1 MPLDSF
7 GSSSKHFAKHAH
19 PSSAENGTTPS
30 AQKHNSQGGAHK
42 TASVSATG
50 FTPHVK
56 RVRNH
61 TKLKATHSPRGLS
74 AKRPENRRIKPYVM
88 AALAVVALLVVIA
101 TVMAYLNS
109 RSQDNAQTASIT
121 AGEHIKVTIPSGA
134 NAARIAQLLVQERV
148 ISDGKAFLSAIQKQD
163 VASKI
168 KSGTYELV
176 AGSDYQ
182 QLIDRLIQGPNS
194 SENALVVPEGFT
206 VDKLADLVSQQFG
219 ISRDDFLAQAKASN
233 YVDEFPFLKDAQN
246 DSLEGFLWPKTYDFS
261 STTPTS
267 DAIIKLMLTQYKTE
281 TANLDFE
288 GAQQNIKQQYGITM
302 SRYDFIKL
310 ASIIE
315 KEALIDEDR
324 PLIASVM
331 FNRLKADM
339 PLQSDATMGYVTK
352 GKVTPQDLKSDSP
365 YNTQNKKGFPPT
377 PICSPG
383 IASLSAAMLPATTD
397 NYYFWITKY
406 EHKFSKTYDEHLQA
420 IKEAKE
426 K

>member
-88 AALAVVALLVVIA
+88 AALAVLALLVVIA

-121 AGEHIKVTIPSGA
+121 AGEHIKITIPSGA

-324 PLIASVM
+324 PLISSVM

-397 NYYFWITKY
+397 NYYFWITKD

>member
-109 RSQDNAQTASIT
+109 HSQDNAQTASIT

-134 NAARIAQLLVQERV
+134 NAARIAQLLVQEHV

-397 NYYFWITKY
+397 NYYFWITKD

>member
-30 AQKHNSQGGAHK
+30 AQKHNSQGGAYK

-61 TKLKATHSPRGLS
+61 TKLKVTHSSRGLS
-74 AKRPENRRIKPYVM
+74 AKRSENRRVKPYVM
-88 AALAVVALLVVIA
+88 VALAVVALLIVIA
-101 TVMAYLNS
+101 TVIAYLNS

-397 NYYFWITKY
+397 NYYFWITKD

>member
-30 AQKHNSQGGAHK
+30 AQKHNSQGGAYK

-61 TKLKATHSPRGLS
+61 TKLKATHSSRGLS
-74 AKRPENRRIKPYVM
+74 AKRSENRRVKPYVM
-88 AALAVVALLVVIA
+88 VALAVVALLIVIA

-233 YVDEFPFLKDAQN
+233 YVEEFPFLKDAQN

-352 GKVTPQDLKSDSP
+352 GKVTPQDLKSNSP
-365 YNTQNKKGFPPT
+365 YNTQYKKGFPPT

-383 IASLSAAMLPATTD
+383 MASLSAAMLPATTD
-397 NYYFWITKY
+397 NYYFWITKD
-406 EHKFSKTYDEHLQA
+406 EHKFSKNYDEHLQA

>member
-30 AQKHNSQGGAHK
+30 AQKHNSQGGTHK

-88 AALAVVALLVVIA
+88 AALAVLALLVVIA

-121 AGEHIKVTIPSGA
+121 AGEHIKITIPSGA

-324 PLIASVM
+324 PLISSVM

-397 NYYFWITKY
+397 NYYFWITKD

>member
-30 AQKHNSQGGAHK
+30 AQKHNSQGGAYK

-61 TKLKATHSPRGLS
+61 TKLKATHSSRGLS
-74 AKRPENRRIKPYVM
+74 AKRSENRRVKPYVM
-88 AALAVVALLVVIA
+88 VALAVLALLVVIA

-134 NAARIAQLLVQERV
+134 NAARIAQLLVQEHV

-397 NYYFWITKY
+397 NYYFWITKD

>member
-61 TKLKATHSPRGLS
+61 TKLKATHSSRGLS

-88 AALAVVALLVVIA
+88 AALAVIALLVVIA

-121 AGEHIKVTIPSGA
+121 AGEHIKITIPSGA

-397 NYYFWITKY
+397 NYYFWITKD

>member
-7 GSSSKHFAKHAH
+7 GSSSKHFAKHVH
-19 PSSAENGTTPS
+19 PSSAENNTTPS

-42 TASVSATG
+42 TASASATG

-61 TKLKATHSPRGLS
+61 TRLKSTHSSRGLS
-74 AKRPENRRIKPYVM
+74 SKRHENRRIKPYVM
-88 AALAVVALLVVIA
+88 VLLAVVALLVVIA

-109 RSQDNAQTASIT
+109 RSQDTAQTASIT

-134 NAARIAQLLVQERV
+134 NAARIAQLLVQEHV

-397 NYYFWITKY
+397 NYYFWITKD

>member
-19 PSSAENGTTPS
+19 PSSAGNDAAPS

-61 TKLKATHSPRGLS
+61 TKLKATHSSRGLS
-74 AKRPENRRIKPYVM
+74 AKRPENRRVKPYVM
-88 AALAVVALLVVIA
+88 VALAVVALLIVIA

-397 NYYFWITKY
+397 NYYFWITKD

>member
-7 GSSSKHFAKHAH
+7 GSSSKHFAKHVH

-61 TKLKATHSPRGLS
+61 TKLKATHSSRGLS

-88 AALAVVALLVVIA
+88 AGLAVVALLIVIA

-288 GAQQNIKQQYGITM
+288 GAQQNIKQQYSITM

-397 NYYFWITKY
+397 NYYFWITKD

>member
-61 TKLKATHSPRGLS
+61 TRLKSTHSSRGLS
-74 AKRPENRRIKPYVM
+74 AKRSENRRVKPYVM
-88 AALAVVALLVVIA
+88 VALAVVALLIVIA

-397 NYYFWITKY
+397 NYYFWITKD

>member
-7 GSSSKHFAKHAH
+7 GSSSKHFAKHVH
-19 PSSAENGTTPS
+19 PSSAENNTTPS

-42 TASVSATG
+42 TASASATG

-61 TKLKATHSPRGLS
+61 TRLKSTHSSRGLS
-74 AKRPENRRIKPYVM
+74 SKRPENRRIKPYVM
-88 AALAVVALLVVIA
+88 VLLAVVALLVVIA

-134 NAARIAQLLVQERV
+134 NAARIAQLLVQEHV

-267 DAIIKLMLTQYKTE
+267 DAIIKLMLAQYKTE

-397 NYYFWITKY
+397 NYYFWITKD

>member
-61 TKLKATHSPRGLS
+61 TKLKATHSSRGLS
-74 AKRPENRRIKPYVM
+74 AKRSENRRVKPYVM
-88 AALAVVALLVVIA
+88 VALAVVALLIVIA
-101 TVMAYLNS
+101 TIMAYLNS

-397 NYYFWITKY
+397 NYYFWITKD

>member
-19 PSSAENGTTPS
+19 PSSAGNDATPS

-42 TASVSATG
+42 TASASATG

-61 TKLKATHSPRGLS
+61 TKLKATHSSRASS
-74 AKRPENRRIKPYVM
+74 AKRSENRRVKPYVM
-88 AALAVVALLVVIA
+88 VALAVVALLIVIA

-383 IASLSAAMLPATTD
+383 MASLSAAMLPATTD
-397 NYYFWITKY
+397 NYYFWITKD

>member
-88 AALAVVALLVVIA
+88 AALAVIALLVVIA

-121 AGEHIKVTIPSGA
+121 AGEHIKITIPSGA

-397 NYYFWITKY
+397 NYYFWITKD

>member
-7 GSSSKHFAKHAH
+7 GSSSKHFAQHAH
-19 PSSAENGTTPS
+19 PSSAENNTTPS

-74 AKRPENRRIKPYVM
+74 AKRPENRRVKPYVM
-88 AALAVVALLVVIA
+88 AALAMVALLIVIA

-397 NYYFWITKY
+397 NYYFWITKD

>member
-74 AKRPENRRIKPYVM
+74 AKRPENRRVKPYVM
-88 AALAVVALLVVIA
+88 AALAMVALLIVIA
-101 TVMAYLNS
+101 TVMAYINS

-397 NYYFWITKY
+397 NYYFWITKD

>member
-42 TASVSATG
+42 TASASATG

-61 TKLKATHSPRGLS
+61 TRLKSTHLSRGLS
-74 AKRPENRRIKPYVM
+74 AKRPENRRVKPYVM

-101 TVMAYLNS
+101 TVMAYFNS
-109 RSQDNAQTASIT
+109 RSQDTVQTASIT

-134 NAARIAQLLVQERV
+134 NAARIAQLLVQEHV

-383 IASLSAAMLPATTD
+383 IASLSAAMLPVTTD
-397 NYYFWITKY
+397 NYYFWITKD

>member
-61 TKLKATHSPRGLS
+61 TKLKATHSSRGLS
-74 AKRPENRRIKPYVM
+74 AKMPENRRIKPYVM
-88 AALAVVALLVVIA
+88 AALAMVALLIVIA

-397 NYYFWITKY
+397 NYYFWITKD

>member
-7 GSSSKHFAKHAH
+7 GSSSKHFAKHVH
-19 PSSAENGTTPS
+19 PSSAENNTTPS

-61 TKLKATHSPRGLS
+61 TKLKATHSSRGLS

-88 AALAVVALLVVIA
+88 AGLAVVALLIVIA

-288 GAQQNIKQQYGITM
+288 GARQNIKQQYGITM
-302 SRYDFIKL
+302 SNYDFIKL

-397 NYYFWITKY
+397 NYYFWITKD
-406 EHKFSKTYDEHLQA
+406 EHKFSKNYDEHLQA

>member
-7 GSSSKHFAKHAH
+7 GSSSKHFAKHVH
-19 PSSAENGTTPS
+19 PSSAENNTTPS

-42 TASVSATG
+42 TASASATG

-61 TKLKATHSPRGLS
+61 TRLKSTHSSRGLS
-74 AKRPENRRIKPYVM
+74 SKRHENRRIKPYVM
-88 AALAVVALLVVIA
+88 VLLAVVALLVVIA

-109 RSQDNAQTASIT
+109 RSQDTAQTASIT

-134 NAARIAQLLVQERV
+134 NAARIAQLLVQEHV

-383 IASLSAAMLPATTD
+383 IVSLSAAMLPATTD
-397 NYYFWITKY
+397 NYYFWITKD

>member
-88 AALAVVALLVVIA
+88 AALAVLALLVVIA

-121 AGEHIKVTIPSGA
+121 AGEHIKITIPSGA

-397 NYYFWITKY
+397 NYYFWITKD

>member
-19 PSSAENGTTPS
+19 PSSAGNDATPS

-42 TASVSATG
+42 TASASATG

-61 TKLKATHSPRGLS
+61 TRLKSTHSSRGLS
-74 AKRPENRRIKPYVM
+74 AKMPENRRVKPYVM

-109 RSQDNAQTASIT
+109 RSQDTAQTSSIT

-134 NAARIAQLLVQERV
+134 NAARIAQLLVQEHV

-365 YNTQNKKGFPPT
+365 YNTQYKKGFPPT

-383 IASLSAAMLPATTD
+383 MASLSAAMLPATTD
-397 NYYFWITKY
+397 NYYFWITKD
-406 EHKFSKTYDEHLQA
+406 EHKFSKNYDEHLQA

>member
-42 TASVSATG
+42 IASVSATG

-74 AKRPENRRIKPYVM
+74 AKRSENRRVKPYVM

-397 NYYFWITKY
+397 NYYFWITKD

>member
-7 GSSSKHFAKHAH
+7 GSSSKHFAKHVH
-19 PSSAENGTTPS
+19 PSSAENNTTPS

-61 TKLKATHSPRGLS
+61 TRLKATHSPRGLS

-194 SENALVVPEGFT
+194 SENALIVPEGFT

-397 NYYFWITKY
+397 NYYFWITKD

>member
-365 YNTQNKKGFPPT
+365 YNTQYKKGFPPT

-383 IASLSAAMLPATTD
+383 MASLSAAMMPATTD
-397 NYYFWITKY
+397 NYYFWITKD
-406 EHKFSKTYDEHLQA
+406 EHKFSKNYDEHLQA

>member
-19 PSSAENGTTPS
+19 PSSAGNDATPS
-30 AQKHNSQGGAHK
+30 AQKHNSQGMTHK
-42 TASVSATG
+42 TASASATG

-61 TKLKATHSPRGLS
+61 TRLKSTHSSSGLS
-74 AKRPENRRIKPYVM
+74 AKRSENRRVKPYVM

-352 GKVTPQDLKSDSP
+352 GKVTPQDLKSNSP

-383 IASLSAAMLPATTD
+383 MASLSAAMLPATTD
-397 NYYFWITKY
+397 NYYFWITKD
-406 EHKFSKTYDEHLQA
+406 EHKFSKNYDEHLQA

>member
-88 AALAVVALLVVIA
+88 AALAVLALLVVIA

-121 AGEHIKVTIPSGA
+121 AGEHIKITIPSGA

-288 GAQQNIKQQYGITM
+288 GAQQNIKQQYGVTM

-324 PLIASVM
+324 PLISSVM

-365 YNTQNKKGFPPT
+365 YNTQYKKGFPPT

-383 IASLSAAMLPATTD
+383 MASLSAAMLPATTD
-397 NYYFWITKY
+397 NYYFWITKD

>member
-7 GSSSKHFAKHAH
+7 GSSSKHFAQHAH
-19 PSSAENGTTPS
+19 PSSAENNTTPS

-61 TKLKATHSPRGLS
+61 TKLKAMHSSRGLS
-74 AKRPENRRIKPYVM
+74 AKRSENRRVKPYVM
-88 AALAVVALLVVIA
+88 VALAVVAILIVIA

-302 SRYDFIKL
+302 SRYDFTKL

-397 NYYFWITKY
+397 NYYFWITKD

>member
-42 TASVSATG
+42 TASASATG

-61 TKLKATHSPRGLS
+61 TRLKSTHSSRGLS
-74 AKRPENRRIKPYVM
+74 AKRPENRRVKPYVM
-88 AALAVVALLVVIA
+88 AALAMVALLIVIA

-233 YVDEFPFLKDAQN
+233 YVDEFPFLKGAQN

-397 NYYFWITKY
+397 NYYFWITKD

>member
-121 AGEHIKVTIPSGA
+121 AGEHIKITIPSGA
-134 NAARIAQLLVQERV
+134 NAVRIAQLLVQERV

-397 NYYFWITKY
+397 NYYFWITKD

>member
-74 AKRPENRRIKPYVM
+74 AKRPENRRVKPYVM
-88 AALAVVALLVVIA
+88 AALAMVALLIVIA

-109 RSQDNAQTASIT
+109 RSQDTAQTASIT

-397 NYYFWITKY
+397 NYYFWITKD

>member
-7 GSSSKHFAKHAH
+7 GSSSKHFAKHVH
-19 PSSAENGTTPS
+19 PSSAENNTTPS

-61 TKLKATHSPRGLS
+61 TRLKSTHSSRGLS
-74 AKRPENRRIKPYVM
+74 AKRSENRRVKPYVM
-88 AALAVVALLVVIA
+88 VALAVVALLIVIV

-383 IASLSAAMLPATTD
+383 IASLSAAMLPVTTD
-397 NYYFWITKY
+397 NYYFWITKD

>member
-19 PSSAENGTTPS
+19 PSSAGNDAAPS

-42 TASVSATG
+42 TASASATG

-61 TKLKATHSPRGLS
+61 TRLKSTHLSRGLS
-74 AKRPENRRIKPYVM
+74 AKRPENRRVKPYVM

-101 TVMAYLNS
+101 TVMAYFNS
-109 RSQDNAQTASIT
+109 RSQDTVQTASIT

-134 NAARIAQLLVQERV
+134 NAARIAQLLVQEHV

-397 NYYFWITKY
+397 NYYFWITKD

>member
-30 AQKHNSQGGAHK
+30 AQKHNSQGGAYK

-61 TKLKATHSPRGLS
+61 TKLKATHSSRGLS
-74 AKRPENRRIKPYVM
+74 AKRSENRRVKPYVM
-88 AALAVVALLVVIA
+88 VALAVVALLIVIA

-383 IASLSAAMLPATTD
+383 IASLSAAMLPVTTD
-397 NYYFWITKY
+397 NYYFWITKD

>member
-109 RSQDNAQTASIT
+109 RSQDTAQTASIT

-397 NYYFWITKY
+397 NYYFWITKN

>member
-7 GSSSKHFAKHAH
+7 GSSSKHFAQHAH
-19 PSSAENGTTPS
+19 PSSAENNTTPS

-61 TKLKATHSPRGLS
+61 TKLKAMHSSRGLS
-74 AKRPENRRIKPYVM
+74 AKRSENRRVKPYVM
-88 AALAVVALLVVIA
+88 VALAVVAILIVIT

-302 SRYDFIKL
+302 SRYDFTKL

-397 NYYFWITKY
+397 NYYFWITKD

>member
-74 AKRPENRRIKPYVM
+74 AKRPENRRVKPYVM
-88 AALAVVALLVVIA
+88 AALAMVALLIVIA

-352 GKVTPQDLKSDSP
+352 GKVTPQDLKSNSP

-397 NYYFWITKY
+397 NYYFWITKD

>member
-7 GSSSKHFAKHAH
+7 GSSSKHFAKHVH
-19 PSSAENGTTPS
+19 PSSAEDNTTPS

-61 TKLKATHSPRGLS
+61 TKLKATHSSRGLS
-74 AKRPENRRIKPYVM
+74 AKRSENRRVKPYVM
-88 AALAVVALLVVIA
+88 VALAVVALLIVIA

-281 TANLDFE
+281 TAHLDFE
-288 GAQQNIKQQYGITM
+288 GARQNIKQQYGVTM
-302 SRYDFIKL
+302 SNYDFIKL

-397 NYYFWITKY
+397 NYYFWITKD
-406 EHKFSKTYDEHLQA
+406 EHKFSKNYDEHLQA

>member
-61 TKLKATHSPRGLS
+61 TKLIATHSPRGLS

-109 RSQDNAQTASIT
+109 HSQDNAQTASIT

-134 NAARIAQLLVQERV
+134 NAARIAQLLVQEHV

-397 NYYFWITKY
+397 NYYFWITKD